1 MHPES
6 SRDTDPPGRAPAC
19 ALVLQGGGALGA
31 YQAGVFEGLSEAG
44 IAPDW
49 VAGISI
55 GAINAALIA
64 GNPPARRVE
73 RLREFWETVCRPA
86 VPLPALDAWQDLM
99 LQAAPSL
106 RRWFN
111 AGAATRA
118 VAEGQSAFF
127 TPRGPWP
134 WLGLAQAPEEAS
146 FYDTTALR
154 RTLERLVDFDLV
166 NDGPVRLS
174 VGAVNVRSGN
184 LRWFD
189 NGPRAARGPRRLPP
203 PGATVDGHRRTADE
217 AIGHTRIGA
226 AHIMASGA
234 LPPAFA
240 AVEIDGEH
248 YWDGGIV
255 SNTPLDH
262 VLQETLRH
270 DLVAFQVD
278 LWSARGPLPRHVYDA
293 QERLK
298 DIQYSSRT
306 RAATDGRAGD
316 RQLRHLLHALLQ
328 QLPASLQ
335 DSPLAHA
342 ARAEAC
348 AQRVSVIHLIYQD
361 KAWEGYSKDYEFSPR
376 TMRDHWQAGLD
387 DIRDTLRH
395 QDWHTLGRDAPAFAT
410 HDRLR
415 TRG

>member
-1 MHPES
+1 MRSESPPSAHPTLPLS
-6 SRDTDPPGRAPAC
+6 PGSPGC

-31 YQAGVFEGLSEAG
+31 YQAGVLEGLDEAG
-44 IAPDW
+44 VEPDW

-64 GNPPARRVE
+64 GNAPRHRVA

-86 VPLPALDAWQDLM
+86 VPMPLLDAWPDQL
-99 LQAAPSL
+99 LQTVPGWRGWL
-106 RRWFN
+106 N
-111 AGAATRA
+111 ACAATRA
-118 VAEGQSAFF
+118 VMEGQSAFF

-134 WLGLAQAPEEAS
+134 WLGLEQGAADAS
-146 FYDTTALR
+146 FYDTSALH
-154 RTLERLVDFDLV
+154 RTLERLVDFDRV

-174 VGAVNVRSGN
+174 VGAVNVRTGN

-189 NGPRAARGPRRLPP
+189 NGPRHERGPRRLDR
-203 PGATVDGHRRTADE
+203 ASAD
-217 AIGHTRIGA
+217 AQAGGRTRIGA
-226 AHIMASGA
+226 AHVMASGA
-234 LPPAFA
+234 LPPAFP

-255 SNTPLDH
+255 SNTPLDY
-262 VLQETLRH
+262 VLEETRH
-270 DLVAFQVD
+270 QDLIAFQVD

-316 RQLRHLLHALLQ
+316 RQLRHLLHELLQ
-328 QLPASLQ
+328 QLPPDQQ
-335 DSPLAHA
+335 DGPLARA
-342 ARAEAC
+342 ARAQAC
-348 AQRVSVIHLIYQD
+348 AHRVSVIHLIHRD
-361 KAWEGYSKDYEFSPR
+361 KAWEGCSKDYEFSPR
-376 TMRDHWQAGLD
+376 TMRDHWQSGLD

-395 QDWHTLGRDAPAFAT
+395 GDWRTLGSGAPAFAT

-415 TRG
+415 GQR